1 MLSRII
7 SGTVLG
13 IEAHIV
19 EVEVDF
25 SRGLPAFNVVGLPD
39 TAVKEARDRVRAAIK
54 NSGFDFPMKRITVN
68 LAPADLKK
76 EGAAF
81 DLPMAMGI
89 LRAMGTVG
97 TAKTDGLMMVGEL
110 SLNGDLKPVK
120 GALPLAIGAK
130 SEGMYG
136 IVLPTENTQEA
147 ALVEGINVYGFSH
160 LTEVLAFLRGELS
173 PYPATVDRE
182 ALFRQSRN
190 YRLDFADVKGQ
201 EAAKRALEV
210 AAAGGH
216 NILMFGPPG
225 SGKTMLAKR
234 LPTILPDLTFQEAL
248 ETTKI
253 HSVAGTLKGPLVAV
267 RPFRS
272 PHHTISD
279 VALIGGGSYPKPGEV
294 SLAHNG
300 VLFLDELPE
309 FKRNVLE
316 VLRQPLED
324 GQVTIARASL
334 TITYPAR
341 FLLVGS
347 MNPCPC
353 GYLGH
358 PTKECHC
365 TPQQIRRYMAK
376 ISGPLLD
383 RIDLY
388 IEVPA
393 LEYQEMRKERPG
405 EPSREIRARVEKA
418 RQIQEKRFSNLG
430 FHFNAHMGV
439 REIKDFC
446 KLNGPSHALL
456 ERAVKGFGLS
466 ARAYHRIL
474 KVARTIADLAGE
486 ESISPAHIAEAIQYR
501 SLERRERW
509 M

>member
-1 MLSRII
+1 VLSSIV

-13 IEAHIV
+13 IEAHLV

-81 DLPMAMGI
+81 DLPIAMGI
-89 LRAMGTVG
+89 LKAMGTMDR
-97 TAKTDGLMMVGEL
+97 AKSDSFMMVGEL
-110 SLNGDLKPVK
+110 SLNGDLKPIK
-120 GALPLAIGAK
+120 GALPLAIGAEK
-130 SEGMYG
+130 SGLKG
-136 IVLPTENTQEA
+136 LILPTINTQEA
-147 ALVEGINVYGFSH
+147 ALVDGIEVYGFSH
-160 LTEVLAFLRGELS
+160 LTEVLAFLRGEVPS
-173 PYPATVDRE
+173 EPVVVDRN
-182 ALFRQSRN
+182 ALFRGARN
-190 YRLDFADVKGQ
+190 YPLDFADVKGQ
-201 EAAKRALEV
+201 ESAKRALEV

-225 SGKTMLAKR
+225 SGKTMLAR
-234 LPTILPDLTFQEAL
+234 RVPAILPNLTFQEAL

-253 HSVAGTLKGPLVAV
+253 HSVAGILKGPLVAV
-267 RPFRS
+267 RPYRS

-324 GQVTIARASL
+324 GDVTIARASL

-393 LEYQEMRKERPG
+393 LEYQEMRKERAG
-405 EPSREIRARVEKA
+405 EPSSVIRERVEAA
-418 RQIQEKRFSNLG
+418 RRTQESRFSGTN

-439 REIKDFC
+439 KEIKKFC
-446 KLNGPSHALL
+446 ELDPPSHTLL
-456 ERAVKGFGLS
+456 EKAVKSFGLS

-486 ESISPAHIAEAIQYR
+486 EKISPVHIAEAIQYR

-509 M
+509 T

>member
-1 MLSRII
+1 MLFRTL

-13 IEAHIV
+13 VEAHLID
-19 EVEVDF
+19 VEVDL

-76 EGAAF
+76 EGATF
-81 DLPMAMGI
+81 DLPMAVGI
-89 LRAMGTVG
+89 LGAMGAIEEG
-97 TAKTDGLMMVGEL
+97 KTKGLMMAGEL
-110 SLNGDLKPVK
+110 SLNGDLKPIK
-120 GALPLAIGAK
+120 GVLPLALGAK
-130 SEGMYG
+130 KGG
-136 IVLPTENTQEA
+136 VRGLILPMANTQEA
-147 ALVEGINVYGFSH
+147 ALVDGLKVYGFSH
-160 LTEVLAFLRGELS
+160 LTEVLAFLRGEIS
-173 PYPATVDRE
+173 PSPATVDRD
-182 ALFRQSRN
+182 AIFSQSRN
-190 YRLDFADVKGQ
+190 YPLDFADVKGQ

-225 SGKTMLAKR
+225 SGKTMLARR
-234 LPTILPDLTFQEAL
+234 LPTILPHLTFEEAL

-253 HSVAGTLKGPLVAV
+253 HSVAGILKGPMVAV

-309 FKRNVLE
+309 FRKNVLE

-324 GQVTIARASL
+324 GEVTIARASF
-334 TITYPAR
+334 TVTYPAR
-341 FLLVGS
+341 FLLVGA

-393 LEYQEMRKERPG
+393 LEYQEMRREREG
-405 EPSREIRARVEKA
+405 EPSHVIRKRVEAA
-418 RQIQEKRFSNLG
+418 RRIQEQRFSG
-430 FHFNAHMGV
+430 TGIHFNAHMGV
-439 REIKDFC
+439 QEIRKFC
-446 KLNGPSHALL
+446 RLNGPSHALL

-486 ESISPAHIAEAIQYR
+486 EEISPTHIAEAIQYR
-501 SLERRERW
+501 GLERRERW
-509 M
+509 V

>member
-1 MLSRII
+1 MLFRTI

-13 IEAHIV
+13 IEAHLID
-19 EVEVDF
+19 VEVDF

-89 LRAMGTVG
+89 LGAMGAVEETK
-97 TAKTDGLMMVGEL
+97 ARGLMMAGEL
-110 SLNGDLKPVK
+110 SLNGDLKPIK
-120 GALPLAIGAK
+120 GALPLALGAQE
-130 SEGMYG
+130 EGIQG
-136 IVLPTENTQEA
+136 FLLPMANTQEA
-147 ALVEGINVYGFSH
+147 ALVDGLKVYGFSH
-160 LTEVLAFLRGELS
+160 LTEVLAFLRGEI
-173 PYPATVDRE
+173 PPQAITIDRD

-190 YRLDFADVKGQ
+190 YPLDFADVKGQ
-201 EAAKRALEV
+201 EATKRALEV

-225 SGKTMLAKR
+225 SGKTMLARR

-253 HSVAGTLKGPLVAV
+253 HSVAGILKGPLVAV
-267 RPFRS
+267 RPYRS

-324 GQVTIARASL
+324 GEVTIARASL

-365 TPQQIRRYMAK
+365 TPQQIQRYTAK

-393 LEYQEMRKERPG
+393 LEYQEMRKEREG
-405 EPSREIRARVEKA
+405 EPSHVIRERVESA
-418 RQIQEKRFSNLG
+418 RQIQEQRFSGTG

-439 REIKDFC
+439 REIKNFC
-446 KLNGPSHALL
+446 RLNGPSHTLL
-456 ERAVKGFGLS
+456 ERAVKSFGLS

-474 KVARTIADLAGE
+474 KVARTVADLAGE
-486 ESISPAHIAEAIQYR
+486 EEISPAHIAEAIQYR

-509 M
+509 V

>member
-1 MLSRII
+1 VLGKVV

-13 IEAHIV
+13 IEGYLV

-39 TAVKEARDRVRAAIK
+39 AAVKEARDRVRAAIK
-54 NSGFDFPMKRITVN
+54 NSGFEFPMRRITVN

-81 DLPMAMGI
+81 DLPMALGI
-89 LRAMGTVG
+89 LAAMGVVDQEKFG
-97 TAKTDGLMMVGEL
+97 DFMVVGEL
-110 SLNGDLKPVK
+110 SLNGQLKPIK

-130 SEGMYG
+130 DRGLAGML
-136 IVLPTENTQEA
+136 LPVENTQEA
-147 ALVEGINVYGFSH
+147 ALVEGLRVYGFSH
-160 LTEVLAFLRGELS
+160 LMEVLAFLKGEMELL
-173 PYPATVDRE
+173 PAQVDRE
-182 ALFRQSRN
+182 GLFHHSRS
-190 YRLDFADVKGQ
+190 YPVDFADVKGQ
-201 EAAKRALEV
+201 EGAKRAMEV

-225 SGKTMLAKR
+225 SGKTMLARR
-234 LPTILPDLTFQEAL
+234 LPTVLPDLTFQEAL

-253 HSVAGTLKGPLVAV
+253 HSVAGILKGSLVAV
-267 RPFRS
+267 RPFRA

-279 VALIGGGSYPKPGEV
+279 VALIGGGSFPRPGEV
-294 SLAHNG
+294 SLSHNG

-324 GQVTIARASL
+324 GEVTIARASL

-358 PTKECHC
+358 PTKECTC
-365 TPQQIRRYMAK
+365 TPQKIRRYMSK

-393 LEYQEMRKERPG
+393 LEYQEMRKDRVG
-405 EPSREIRARVEKA
+405 ESSAAIRERVEKA
-418 RQIQEKRFSNLG
+418 RQIQESRFSHVG
-430 FHFNAHMGV
+430 IHFNAHMGV
-439 REIKDFC
+439 REIKEFC
-446 KLNGPSHALL
+446 KLDGPSHSLL
-456 ERAVKGFGLS
+456 EAAVERFGLS

-474 KVARTIADLAGE
+474 KVARTIADLE
-486 ESISPAHIAEAIQYR
+486 ESQEISPAHIAEAIQYR
-501 SLERRERW
+501 SLERREGW
-509 M
+509 V

>member
-1 MLSRII
+1 MLARVT

-13 IEAHIV
+13 IEGYLV

-54 NSGFDFPMKRITVN
+54 NSGFEFPMKRITVN
-68 LAPADLKK
+68 LAPADIKK

-81 DLPMAMGI
+81 DLPMALGI
-89 LRAMGTVG
+89 LSAMGVVEQERLQ
-97 TAKTDGLMMVGEL
+97 GLMVVGEL
-110 SLNGDLKPVK
+110 SLNGGLKPVK
-120 GALPLAIGAK
+120 GALPLALGAQK
-130 SEGMYG
+130 GEMKGML
-136 IVLPTENTQEA
+136 LPKDNTQEA
-147 ALVEGINVYGFSH
+147 ALVEGLEVYGFSH
-160 LTEVLAFLRGELS
+160 LMEVLAFLRGELQLS
-173 PYPATVDRE
+173 PQEIDRK
-182 ALFRQSRN
+182 ALFHHSRA
-190 YRLDFADVKGQ
+190 YPVDFADVKGQ

-225 SGKTMLAKR
+225 SGKTMLARR

-253 HSVAGTLKGPLVAV
+253 HSVAGVLKGPLVAV
-267 RPFRS
+267 RPFRA

-279 VALIGGGSYPKPGEV
+279 VALIGGGSFPRPGEV

-324 GQVTIARASL
+324 GEVTIARASL

-358 PTKECHC
+358 PTKECTC
-365 TPQQIRRYMAK
+365 TPQKIRRYMAK

-393 LEYQEMRKERPG
+393 LEYQEMRKERVG
-405 EPSREIRARVEKA
+405 ESSAAIRERVEKA
-418 RQIQEKRFSNLG
+418 RQIQERRFEG
-430 FHFNAHMGV
+430 RGIHFNAHMGV
-439 REIKDFC
+439 KEIKEFC
-446 KLNGPSHALL
+446 RLDEASHSLL
-456 ERAVKGFGLS
+456 EGAVKQFGLS

-474 KVARTIADLAGE
+474 KVARTIADLEGSQA
-486 ESISPAHIAEAIQYR
+486 ISPVHIAEAIQYR
-501 SLERRERW
+501 GLERRESW
-509 M
+509 S

>member
-1 MLSRII
+1 MLGRVT
-7 SGTVLG
+7 SGTVIG
-13 IEAHIV
+13 IEGYLV

-39 TAVKEARDRVRAAIK
+39 AAVREARDRVRAAIK

-81 DLPMAMGI
+81 DLPMALGI
-89 LRAMGTVG
+89 LGAMGVVEQE
-97 TAKTDGLMMVGEL
+97 KLDNFMVVGEL
-110 SLNGDLKPVK
+110 SLNGDLKPIK
-120 GALPLAIGAK
+120 GALSLALGAQG
-130 SEGMYG
+130 EGLG
-136 IVLPTENTQEA
+136 GLVLPQANTQEA
-147 ALVEGINVYGFSH
+147 ALVDGLEVYGFSH
-160 LTEVLAFLRGELS
+160 LMEVLAFLRGERSCS
-173 PYPATVDRE
+173 PVVVDKEGLFHHSRTYPV
-182 ALFRQSRN
+182 
-190 YRLDFADVKGQ
+190 DFADVKGQ
-201 EAAKRALEV
+201 EAAKRSLEV

-225 SGKTMLAKR
+225 SGKTMLARR

-253 HSVAGTLKGPLVAV
+253 HSVAGVLKGPLVAI

-279 VALIGGGSYPKPGEV
+279 VALIGGGSYPRPGEV

-324 GQVTIARASL
+324 GEVTIARASL

-358 PTKECHC
+358 PTRECTC

-393 LEYQEMRKERPG
+393 LEYQEMRKEGDG
-405 EPSREIRARVEKA
+405 EPSAKIRERVEKA
-418 RQIQEKRFSNLG
+418 RQIQERRFSG
-430 FHFNAHMGV
+430 RGIHFNAHMGV
-439 REIKDFC
+439 MEIKEFC
-446 KLNGPSHALL
+446 QLDGPSHALL
-456 ERAVKGFGLS
+456 EAAVKRFGLS

-474 KVARTIADLAGE
+474 KVARTIADLEGVE
-486 ESISPAHIAEAIQYR
+486 RISPAHIAESIQYR
-501 SLERRERW
+501 SLERREGW
-509 M
+509 V

>member
-1 MLSRII
+1 MLGKVV

-13 IEAHIV
+13 IEGHLV

-39 TAVKEARDRVRAAIK
+39 AAVKEARDRVRAAIK
-54 NSGFDFPMKRITVN
+54 NSGFDFPMRRITVN

-81 DLPMAMGI
+81 DLPMALGI
-89 LRAMGTVG
+89 LASMGV
-97 TAKTDGLMMVGEL
+97 ADGERIREFMVVGEL
-110 SLNGDLKPVK
+110 SLNGDLKPIK
-120 GALPLAIGAK
+120 GALPLALGAL
-130 SEGMYG
+130 EGGMRG
-136 IVLPTENTQEA
+136 MILPRENAKEA
-147 ALVEGINVYGFSH
+147 ALVEGLEVYGFGH
-160 LTEVLAFLRGELS
+160 LMEVLAFIRGE
-173 PYPATVDRE
+173 PGFTPEEVDRR
-182 ALFRQSRN
+182 ALFQYSRV
-190 YRLDFADVKGQ
+190 YPVDFADVKGQ
-201 EAAKRALEV
+201 EGAKRALEV

-225 SGKTMLAKR
+225 SGKTMLARR

-253 HSVAGTLKGPLVAV
+253 HSVAGILKGPLVAT
-267 RPFRS
+267 RPFRA

-279 VALIGGGSYPKPGEV
+279 VALIGGGSFPRPGEC

-324 GQVTIARASL
+324 GEVTIARATL

-358 PTKECHC
+358 PTKECTC
-365 TPQQIRRYMAK
+365 TPQKIRRYMAK

-393 LEYQEMRKERPG
+393 LEYQEMRREGVGESSATIRERV
-405 EPSREIRARVEKA
+405 ERARK
-418 RQIQEKRFSNLG
+418 IQEARFRG
-430 FHFNAHMGV
+430 RGIHFNAHMGV
-439 REIKDFC
+439 RELKEFC
-446 KLNGPSHALL
+446 PLDGASHALL
-456 ERAVKGFGLS
+456 ENAVKSFGLS

-474 KVARTIADLAGE
+474 KVARTIADLEGAR
-486 ESISPAHIAEAIQYR
+486 SISPVHIAEAIQYR
-501 SLERRERW
+501 SLEKREGW
-509 M
+509 V